1 MRFLAEALDDPA
13 AADCGRCDRCA
24 GPWYPVDVPQAARAA
39 TAERLARVG
48 VEIPARSQWPPGM
61 DRLGVGLKGRIPAG
75 EQVEAGRAVARLT
88 DLGWGQ
94 RLRVVLREAE
104 VGADAPPDAAL
115 LAACVDVLR
124 TWGWQDRPA
133 AVVAVPSRRRPQ
145 LVGGVARH
153 LAHVGR
159 LEWLGPLELVGP
171 GPVGEPG
178 GNSSFRLAGVASAF
192 AVPEAMREA
201 LARLDGAPVLL
212 VDDQVDSRWTSTVT
226 GRLLRLAGAGPV
238 LPFVLA
244 SVG

>member
-1 MRFLAEALDDPA
+1 
-13 AADCGRCDRCA
+13 
-24 GPWYPVDVPQAARAA
+24 
-39 TAERLARVG
+39 
-48 VEIPARSQWPPGM
+48 
-61 DRLGVGLKGRIPAG
+61 
-75 EQVEAGRAVARLT
+75 VARLT

-94 RLRVVLREAE
+94 RLRTVLREPDGEGAA
-104 VGADAPPDAAL
+104 GPADAPDATL

-124 TWGWQDRPA
+124 TWGWERRPA
-133 AVVAVPSRRRPQ
+133 AVIAVPSRRRPH

-153 LAHVGR
+153 LAQVGR

-178 GNSSFRLAGVASAF
+178 GNSSFRLAGVAAAF
-192 AVPEAMREA
+192 AVPEAMRDA

-212 VDDQVDSRWTSTVT
+212 VDDQVDSRWTLTVT

-238 LPFVLA
+238 LPFALA